1 MDYNKNL
8 LYEIVSISK
17 NKSWPN
23 LKSKKWTICC
33 LIQIRKKWYW
43 FFIICNR
50 HCLSAKNVCY
60 CDLVMDSLR
69 FFSTN
74 LNINKWWCFFC
85 CLVLHKV
92 FIGAISFIELKSVS
106 ILLSSLQSHDIQMEP
121 SRYYKAS
128 ILKSRNGK
136 LLVKRILA
144 RVMSVRNGKR
154 FVPVGSRNI
163 SIYHLFVV
171 YTNLSNII
179 SWKFIVCLRANKNGK
194 RA

>member
-1 MDYNKNL
+1 MDNL
-8 LYEIVSISK
+8 LNHTQKIGIDFLLFVIDIIFRQKMSVIVIW
-17 NKSWPN
+17 SWI
-23 LKSKKWTICC
+23 LWD
-33 LIQIRKKWYW
+33 
-43 FFIICNR
+43 FF
-50 HCLSAKNVCY
+50 
-60 CDLVMDSLR
+60 
-69 FFSTN
+69 FTN
-74 LNINKWWCFFC
+74 LNINKWFCFFC

-106 ILLSSLQSHDIQMEP
+106 ILLSSLQSLDIQMEP
-121 SRYYKAS
+121 NRYYKAS

-136 LLVKRILA
+136 LLVERILA

-179 SWKFIVCLRANKNGK
+179 SWKFIVCLRANKNEK

>member
-1 MDYNKNL
+1 MKLYRYRKIKADLTLNRKNGQFVAWFRYAKSGIDSL
-8 LYEIVSISK
+8 LFVID
-17 NKSWPN
+17 
-23 LKSKKWTICC
+23 
-33 LIQIRKKWYW
+33 
-43 FFIICNR
+43 IIFR
-50 HCLSAKNVCY
+50 QKNVCY

-69 FFSTN
+69 FFFTN